1 MPAYLTADIIG
12 FMLVFA
18 RVGAM
23 LSLMPGFSDE
33 STPMRLRLMLGLFL
47 AAIIYPTVL
56 LDLPPTPKS
65 MPALGVLMF
74 REIVLGVMLGG
85 ASRLIL
91 QALHVTGSIIAN
103 QIGIAAATLFDPS
116 QGGQATVVTRFM
128 GVMGVVMI
136 FSFNLHHSLII
147 GVARSYALFAPGSPL
162 LTADFAKMS
171 TDIVAQ
177 TFALGVQLSA
187 PFLVFGLIFNVGLGL
202 ISRLVPSLQV
212 FFVAQ
217 PLTLLFGFA
226 LLAAVIGTTM
236 TVFVERFATLLAPM
250 IGVH

>member
-1 MPAYLTADIIG
+1 MPAYLTADIVG

-18 RVGAM
+18 RVGVM

-33 STPMRLRLMLGLFL
+33 STPIRLRLVLGLFL
-47 AAIIYPTVL
+47 TAILYPTVL

-65 MPALGVLMF
+65 TPALAVLLLH
-74 REIVLGVMLGG
+74 EVVLGALLGG

-91 QALHVTGSIIAN
+91 QSLHIAGSIIAN
-103 QIGIAAATLFDPS
+103 QIGLAAATLFDPS
-116 QGGQATVVTRFM
+116 QGGQATVITRFM
-128 GVMGVVMI
+128 GVTGVVLI
-136 FSFNLHHSLII
+136 FATGLHHSLII
-147 GVARSYALFAPGSPL
+147 GIARSYVLFAPGAPML
-162 LTADFAKMS
+162 LGDFAKMT
-171 TDIVAQ
+171 TDIIAQ

-217 PLTLLFGFA
+217 PLTMLLGFA
-226 LLAAVIGTTM
+226 LMASVIGTTM
-236 TVFVERFATLLAPM
+236 TVFVSRFELVLAPI
-250 IGVH
+250 IGKQ